1 MTETVSADADPVS
14 ADADLVS
21 ADGGTVSADGA
32 DAGSASA
39 NAGHHSGL
47 GLGFGVSGHGAD
59 LPQCL
64 LLTQSGHW
72 PTSALGPRMPGHEP
86 DTIAPGGSK
95 GT

>member
-47 GLGFGVSGHGAD
+47 KPERPPGSEPRGYLDPFDRGDRAGVRSLDSLNCGG
-59 LPQCL
+59 C
-64 LLTQSGHW
+64 
-72 PTSALGPRMPGHEP
+72 PT
-86 DTIAPGGSK
+86 
-95 GT
+95 